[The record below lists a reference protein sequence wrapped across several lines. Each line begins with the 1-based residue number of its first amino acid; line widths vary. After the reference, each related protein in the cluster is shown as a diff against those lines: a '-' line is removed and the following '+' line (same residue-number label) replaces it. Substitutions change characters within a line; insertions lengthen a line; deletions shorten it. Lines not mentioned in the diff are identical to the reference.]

1 MLKTVIL
8 AAGKGTRMK
17 SDLPKVLHEING
29 KALVEYVIDAAKEAG
44 SDDICIIVGHRA
56 ELVKERLGDGYTYAE
71 QKEQLGTGHAV
82 KCAKDFIGD
91 SGDVLIL
98 CGDTP
103 LIDGDTLKKLCDEH
117 TKGNHTATLLSTIV
131 DDPTGYGRIIR
142 DAAGSFVKNVEHKD
156 ASEEELKSKE
166 INGGMY
172 LFDAAALSSAL
183 DNLSNDN
190 AQGEYYLPDTLEI
203 IKNAGGKVEAYVAE
217 DPTVIL
223 GVNDKE
229 QLKTAADLL
238 EARS

>member
-29 KALVEYVIDAAKEAG
+29 KALVEFVIDAAKEAG
-44 SDDICIIVGHRA
+44 SGDICIIVGHKA
-56 ELVKERLGDGYTYAE
+56 DLVEDRLGDGYTYVL

-82 KCAKDFIGD
+82 KCAKDFIGNE
-91 SGDVLIL
+91 GDVLIL

-103 LIDGDTLKKLCDEH
+103 LINGETLKKLYDAH
-117 TKGNHTATLLSTIV
+117 IKSNHKATLLSTIV
-131 DDPTGYGRIIR
+131 DDPIGYGRIIR
-142 DAAGSFVKNVEHKD
+142 DENGNFIRNVEHKD
-156 ASEEELKSKE
+156 ADEDELKSRE

-172 LFDAAALSSAL
+172 LFNAEALSEAL

-203 IKNAGGKVEAYVAE
+203 IRNAGGKVEAYVAE
-217 DPTVIL
+217 DSTVIL
-223 GVNDKE
+223 GVNDKD
-229 QLKTAADLL
+229 QLKHAGELL
-238 EARS
+238 AERL

>member
-1 MLKTVIL
+1 
-8 AAGKGTRMK
+8 
-17 SDLPKVLHEING
+17 
-29 KALVEYVIDAAKEAG
+29 
-44 SDDICIIVGHRA
+44 
-56 ELVKERLGDGYTYAE
+56 LGDSYTYAE

-98 CGDTP
+98 CGDTQ